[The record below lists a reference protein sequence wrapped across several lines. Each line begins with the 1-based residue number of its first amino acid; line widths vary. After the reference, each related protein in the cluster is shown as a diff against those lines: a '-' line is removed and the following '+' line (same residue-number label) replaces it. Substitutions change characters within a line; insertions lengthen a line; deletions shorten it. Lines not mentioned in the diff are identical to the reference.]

1 MARLSWSS
9 IALVLFLSVVF
20 AVEVANAGGEGSL
33 KPEQCESACN
43 YRCSATSHRNPCIEF
58 CNMCC
63 KKCLCV
69 PSGTYGHKEECPCYN
84 NWKTKEGTPKS
95 TSNEQCLHYQKLL
108 MEENQK
114 NKALSEEVETLQ
126 KLLQEGTAS
135 SSKDDN
141 NDNMQLYTPEGAQPT
156 SGNQSKEKTRK
167 RRRKLGS
174 GGENDSGPANC
185 LFQALIE
192 YLFGMKLSPY
202 HESEGRCVSA
212 LHQSTGY
219 SFSLTWVK
227 SKDGEE
233 FELLYRVL
241 SLGTLERVALGWMMD
256 EIMFSTTN
264 PLFGSSNER
273 RHRIFRLIGYWAI
286 SESDSNLGLSVPA
299 EKDHLNLSSVSQLV
313 TTGVRQLRTGSHAC
327 SSATSAATNACVYL
341 QALTGTKK
349 NVHATTNGRQRKE
362 NLNVL

>member
-1 MARLSWSS
+1 MESLYKKLYDKYDKLKKKKFSE
-9 IALVLFLSVVF
+9 LDNLNKEQELKFTTYV
-20 AVEVANAGGEGSL
+20 NAAD
-33 KPEQCESACN
+33 K
-43 YRCSATSHRNPCIEF
+43 YIEF
-58 CNMCC
+58 LRSEN
-63 KKCLCV
+63 
-69 PSGTYGHKEECPCYN
+69 E
-84 NWKTKEGTPKS
+84 KS

-167 RRRKLGS
+167 RRRKLRVGNTCLTWLLLECDVTGLIVCIICFLG
-174 GGENDSGPANC
+174 GGEHDSGPANC

-256 EIMFSTTN
+256 EIMFSTSMC
-264 PLFGSSNER
+264 PIFFER
-273 RHRIFRLIGYWAI
+273 I
-286 SESDSNLGLSVPA
+286 SRVI
-299 EKDHLNLSSVSQLV
+299 K
-313 TTGVRQLRTGSHAC
+313 
-327 SSATSAATNACVYL
+327 
-341 QALTGTKK
+341 
-349 NVHATTNGRQRKE
+349 
-362 NLNVL
+362 

>member
-1 MARLSWSS
+1 MESLYKKLYDKYDKLKKKKFSE
-9 IALVLFLSVVF
+9 LDNLNKEQELKFTTYV
-20 AVEVANAGGEGSL
+20 NAAD
-33 KPEQCESACN
+33 K
-43 YRCSATSHRNPCIEF
+43 YIEF
-58 CNMCC
+58 LRSENE
-63 KKCLCV
+63 KLCAQV
-69 PSGTYGHKEECPCYN
+69 N
-84 NWKTKEGTPKS
+84 NLKSEVDSIRS

-167 RRRKLGS
+167 RRRKFGSESESECMITASSRGQDDAIEGQSAKDLSKENVSWGALLNEQLPECCKRTIDTS
-174 GGENDSGPANC
+174 GGGEHDSGPANC

-256 EIMFSTTN
+256 EIMFSTSMC
-264 PLFGSSNER
+264 PIFFER
-273 RHRIFRLIGYWAI
+273 I
-286 SESDSNLGLSVPA
+286 S
-299 EKDHLNLSSVSQLV
+299 
-313 TTGVRQLRTGSHAC
+313 GVI
-327 SSATSAATNACVYL
+327 
-341 QALTGTKK
+341 K
-349 NVHATTNGRQRKE
+349 
-362 NLNVL
+362 